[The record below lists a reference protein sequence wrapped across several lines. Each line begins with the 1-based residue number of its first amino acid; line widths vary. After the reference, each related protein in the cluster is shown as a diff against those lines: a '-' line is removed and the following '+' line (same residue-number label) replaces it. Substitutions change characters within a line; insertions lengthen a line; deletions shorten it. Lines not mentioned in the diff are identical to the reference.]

1 VALPFVAAKWSF
13 FCISCATH
21 QIIGVNLQVIGV
33 KSSVKCPTHQ
43 MIGVIFQ
50 IIGVIYQIVGVK
62 NLIFGTDFAVRRA
75 YFRFKSPEIQEI

>member
-1 VALPFVAAKWSF
+1 
-13 FCISCATH
+13 
-21 QIIGVNLQVIGV
+21 
-33 KSSVKCPTHQ
+33 

-75 YFRFKSPEIQEI
+75 

>member
-1 VALPFVAAKWSF
+1 
-13 FCISCATH
+13 
-21 QIIGVNLQVIGV
+21 
-33 KSSVKCPTHQ
+33 